1 MIDTLRAEA
10 AAMQQAID
18 VYSALCLA
26 CANNPSPDV
35 IEKRQRL
42 ERSLNMART
51 NLKRIKE
58 QLL

>member
-1 MIDTLRAEA
+1 
-10 AAMQQAID
+10 MQQAID

-42 ERSLNMART
+42 ERSLDMART